1 MITKMLSGV
10 ALALLAVVALQA
22 WKIQGQNESIGRL
35 EQEKTQLSIQLQDAA
50 RINADLSDEIDRMHE
65 RNQETLRQMAATEA
79 DKRRLAAELDKR
91 NADLRRAL
99 RDQPDWATTPVPGP
113 IAAGVNSALG
123 RVRDTASHRDY
134 PG

>member
-113 IAAGVNSALG
+113 VAAGVNAAID
-123 RVRDTASHRDY
+123 RVRDTAAHRDY
-134 PG
+134 SG